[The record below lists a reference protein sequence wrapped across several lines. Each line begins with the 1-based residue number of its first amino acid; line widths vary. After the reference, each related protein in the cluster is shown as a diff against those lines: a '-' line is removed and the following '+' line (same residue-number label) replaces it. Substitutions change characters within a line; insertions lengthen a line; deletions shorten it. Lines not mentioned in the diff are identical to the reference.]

1 MRLGKGG
8 LSTLSAP
15 VPGRTQPR
23 RSCLRR
29 REPFTHWSLKVGT
42 TTPKPRPSSPWGA
55 CCICSSS
62 SGAASVSGGRAHRGP

>member
-29 REPFTHWSLKVGT
+29 R
-42 TTPKPRPSSPWGA
+42 
-55 CCICSSS
+55 
-62 SGAASVSGGRAHRGP
+62 